1 MAVNGNGSQRGLT
14 TLLRDLAE
22 GGLELVK
29 HEARLTSLELGTL
42 VRRVGT
48 ASGLVAMG
56 GVLVLVGGLAVLT
69 GIIMLF
75 ADQWVRDRYW
85 LAALIVFA
93 ITIVAA
99 VLLVRRADAL
109 LSPRQFTP
117 DQTLATLKED
127 RTWLKR
133 QLKSD
138 ATSS

>member
-1 MAVNGNGSQRGLT
+1 MPVNGNGSPRRLT

-22 GGLELVK
+22 GGIELVK
-29 HEARLTSLELGTL
+29 HEARLTSIELGTL

-48 ASGLVAMG
+48 ASGLVAIG
-56 GVLVLVGGLAVLT
+56 GVLVLVGALAVLT

-75 ADQWVRDRYW
+75 ADQWVHDRYW

-93 ITIVAA
+93 MTATA
-99 VLLVRRADAL
+99 SLWLARHASAF
-109 LSPRQFTP
+109 LSTKELAP
-117 DQTLATLKED
+117 DETLATLKED